1 VRIRVG
7 KVSVPAVVEAKHPFS
22 VGDGFC
28 SPKHSGGK
36 STVQYQEFVYRVKEQ
51 IDATQPATDTQRVAE
66 GAITATLE
74 TLGERLTGGE
84 ANDLAAQLP
93 RELQEPLQR
102 TTEEAEDFSLKEFY
116 ERVAEREEVD
126 IQTARQ
132 DASAV
137 ITVLGLALT
146 PGQLDDVMAQ
156 LPEEFNALFR

>member
-1 VRIRVG
+1 M
-7 KVSVPAVVEAKHPFS
+7 
-22 VGDGFC
+22 
-28 SPKHSGGK
+28 
-36 STVQYQEFVYRVKEQ
+36 QYQEFIQRVEEE
-51 IDATQPATDTQRVAE
+51 IDATQPATDTQRAAE
-66 GAITATLE
+66 NAITATLE
-74 TLGERLTGGE
+74 TLSERLTGGE

-93 RELQEPLQR
+93 RELQAPLQR
-102 TTEEAEDFSLKEFY
+102 TAEEAEDFSLEEFY
-116 ERVAEREEVD
+116 GRVAEREEVD